1 MDYIFN
7 LYDGEPDLREN
18 SLEVCSRVVKDKIYL
33 YKKQSDDEKTK
44 MYLIK
49 DDKICFLDKDF
60 INQQEWYFITYKGK
74 KEINMWI
81 KADSVDLN

>member
-7 LYDGEPDLREN
+7 LYDGEPDPREN
-18 SLEVCSRVVKDKIYL
+18 SLEICSRVVKDKIYL
-33 YKKQSDDEKTK
+33 YKKPSDDEKTK

-60 INQQEWYFITYKGK
+60 INQQEWYFINYKGK
-74 KEINMWI
+74 KERNQH
-81 KADSVDLN
+81 VD